1 MHPRKSPCATQD
13 AEKAFY
19 CHPERQKTRKGIA
32 VDGFLLF
39 ALLAVYFVIS
49 YEQQK

>member
-1 MHPRKSPCATQD
+1 MTQYWERRQPAVPSQTPTTKNEERKN
-13 AEKAFY
+13 
-19 CHPERQKTRKGIA
+19 RKGIA

-49 YEQQK
+49 YEQ